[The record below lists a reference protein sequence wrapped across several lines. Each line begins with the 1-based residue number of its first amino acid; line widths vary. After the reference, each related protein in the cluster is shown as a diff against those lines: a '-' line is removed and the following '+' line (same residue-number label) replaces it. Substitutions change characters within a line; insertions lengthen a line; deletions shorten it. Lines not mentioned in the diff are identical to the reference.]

1 MNNFVTEYK
10 INVHAEPINGLSMS
24 QYNFECQFY
33 VYSNKVVT
41 IKKEDMKQNEVNGQ
55 ADPDNY
61 IAILDSEKIKSLGK
75 GALKMRFI
83 AHIPDSDF
91 SDNTRTEVAEINNL
105 NIII

>member
-1 MNNFVTEYK
+1 MYVTEYK
-10 INVHAEPINGLSMS
+10 INVHAEPIDGLSMS

-41 IKKEDMKQNEVNGQ
+41 IKKEDMKQQEINGVP
-55 ADPDNY
+55 DNDNY
-61 IAILDSEKIKSLGK
+61 IVVLDSEKIKSLGK

-83 AHIPDSDF
+83 AHITDPDFPDGI
-91 SDNTRTEVAEINNL
+91 RTEVAEVNNL

>member
-1 MNNFVTEYK
+1 MNSFVTEYK
-10 INVHAEPINGLSMS
+10 INVHAEPIDGLSMS

-41 IKKEDMKQNEVNGQ
+41 IKKEDMKQQEINGVP
-55 ADPDNY
+55 DNDNY
-61 IAILDSEKIKSLGK
+61 IAILDSEKVKSLGK

-83 AHIPDSDF
+83 AHIPDTDF
-91 SDNTRTEVAEINNL
+91 PDKARTEVAEANNL